1 MDLLIK
7 NATVVTSTHAH
18 KADILIGNGIII
30 SIEKNI
36 DATPRRIIDASNRF
50 IFPGGIDP
58 HVHFHLPSPAGFSAD
73 DFYTGSKAAIFGGT
87 TTFIDFVTPER
98 GQSLVAFKPELT
110 SLKIAIDHTFHEA
123 LWRECNHGTGDK

>member
-7 NATVVTSTHAH
+7 NATVVTSTHEH

-73 DFYTGSKAAIFGGT
+73 DLYTGSKAAIFGGT
-87 TTFIDFVTPER
+87 TTF
-98 GQSLVAFKPELT
+98 LCLLT
-110 SLKIAIDHTFHEA
+110 MQAPT
-123 LWRECNHGTGDK
+123 